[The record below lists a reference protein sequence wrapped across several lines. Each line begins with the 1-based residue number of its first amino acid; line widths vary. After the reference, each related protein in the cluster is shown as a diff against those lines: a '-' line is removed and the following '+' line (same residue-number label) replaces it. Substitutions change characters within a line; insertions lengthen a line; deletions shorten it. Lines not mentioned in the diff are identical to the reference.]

1 MALLKRMI
9 NQAAVQKFM
18 NDSVLMNWSNLNK
31 TILVLVLGGLDH
43 ILCISWYLA
52 CYQSPKF
59 QKWIDQDYY
68 NFHIT
73 AMLICCVVSFSL
85 VLVCHFLRHQKLA
98 QNFLPYI
105 CLYFFAFAF
114 IYGGYSIGIISP
126 ATIAGYISLVT
137 VGLVLFERKI
147 IYSVIF
153 PATGVLVIA
162 IFLCSFSVLPYAPV
176 FSFELEKS
184 MIYKNHFWVFSQMIL
199 YTPIFLISIILFEV
213 LLTQWRN
220 REKQI
225 REISQIDP
233 LTGVF
238 NRRQIANVLAKMHKS
253 DKQFAIVLL
262 DLDHFKRI
270 NDSYGHDAGDEV
282 LKCVARI
289 LSSNIREHDL
299 VGRFGGEE
307 FILILED
314 RELRDAIM
322 IAERCRRQIEREKI
336 SIDQNSVIHV
346 SASFGIAISDRH
358 IQREFVLRQADRA
371 LYLAKEN
378 GRNQV
383 RHYLDLTEIT
393 VEPSLQN

>member
-1 MALLKRMI
+1 MALLRRMI

-31 TILVLVLGGLDH
+31 TILALILGALDH
-43 ILCISWYLA
+43 ILCLGWYFV
-52 CYQSPKF
+52 CYQSLQF
-59 QKWIDQDYY
+59 QKWIDRDYY
-68 NFHIT
+68 NFHIIT
-73 AMLICCVVSFSL
+73 LLTCCLVSFLL
-85 VLVCHFLRHQKLA
+85 VLTCYFLRHKKIAQKC
-98 QNFLPYI
+98 LPYI

-114 IYGGYSIGIISP
+114 IYGGYSIGIMSP

-137 VGLVLFERKI
+137 VGLILFERKI
-147 IYSVIF
+147 IYAVIF
-153 PATGVLVIA
+153 PATGILVVT
-162 IFLCSFSVLPYAPV
+162 IFLCSFGILPYAPV
-176 FSFELEKS
+176 FSVELDKS
-184 MIYKNHFWVFSQMIL
+184 IIYTNHFWVFSQMVL
-199 YTPIFLISIILFEV
+199 YTPIFLTSIILFEV
-213 LLTQWRN
+213 LLAQWRN

-238 NRRQIANVLAKMHKS
+238 NRRQIANVLAKMHKNN
-253 DKQFAIVLL
+253 KQFAIVLL

-289 LSSNIREHDL
+289 LSANIREHDL

-336 SIDQNSVIHV
+336 AIDQNSVIHV
-346 SASFGIAISDRH
+346 SASFGIAISDQH